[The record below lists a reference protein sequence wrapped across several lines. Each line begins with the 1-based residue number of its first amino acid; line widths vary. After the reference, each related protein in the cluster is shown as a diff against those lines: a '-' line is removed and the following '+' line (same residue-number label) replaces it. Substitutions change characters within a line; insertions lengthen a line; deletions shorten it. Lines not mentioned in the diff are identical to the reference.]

1 MDQLLLSTL
10 CAGSLAL
17 LSLVTFYEFELTI
30 RPRGSSEK
38 ANSVKPVSKCEC
50 CHKTLENLVSLE
62 KCAHKICQVCL
73 DRKLL
78 ESPVIWQDRTGKQ
91 SKVWPC
97 PKCKEFFMTGGKMMF

>member
-1 MDQLLLSTL
+1 MDQILLSTL

-17 LSLVTFYEFELTI
+17 LSLLTFYEFELKI
-30 RPRGSSEK
+30 RPRGSLKEYSEPI
-38 ANSVKPVSKCEC
+38 VTKCEC
-50 CHKTLENLVSLE
+50 CHKSLENLVTLE

-73 DRKLL
+73 DRKLV

-97 PKCKEFFMTGGKMMF
+97 PRCKEFFMAGGKMMF